1 MNIPLSAPPGKSIKE
16 VGLPTSTAPASV
28 QAAPPAP
35 KPSAK
40 PAVEQV
46 KREVSK
52 PDVDSNYDASSFFP
66 KDGAPAEAPAE
77 TAASKTDVV
86 ESTTEEVEVP
96 SVASNLLKGKTPKA
110 PDKPAVAENATAA
123 PVEHPEAKLELD
135 SKSSAAAKDAF
146 KTVKTIAAD
155 LRKSEAEK
163 SAKIAELE
171 ARLKTAPAGMIP
183 AEEANKYQA
192 QIKEL
197 SDRLMV
203 LDLQSHP
210 SFKTQF
216 TIPKNER
223 LDAAKEL
230 LVMNQQGE
238 IDPKSMLSLSR
249 AEFGKAVSEAASK
262 LTPYDS
268 AEFSAAMREAYKLNQ
283 SEQQAA
289 QKAGETL
296 QAINQSNQS
305 RGTQTFEKVWGETIG
320 KASEFAVEFQIPDKA
335 TPEQVEK
342 LQAHNESLKAISSK
356 ARQYALQPKS
366 ADEVA
371 SNAIKA
377 AMFEHQQQHI
387 LPAILGDY
395 ENKVREIN
403 NLKQQLAAIRGKN
416 PNRENLAA
424 SSGST
429 EGGTKS
435 LSDMSHSEAAAK
447 IWGHRS

>member
-16 VGLPTSTAPASV
+16 VGLPPSTAPASV
-28 QAAPPAP
+28 QAAPQAP

-52 PDVDSNYDASSFFP
+52 PDLDSNYDASSFFP
-66 KDGAPAEAPAE
+66 KDGAPADAPAE
-77 TAASKTDVV
+77 TTAVKTDVV
-86 ESTTEEVEVP
+86 DSTTEEVEAP
-96 SVASNLLKGKTPKA
+96 SVASNLLKGKTPKTETA
-110 PDKPAVAENATAA
+110 PVVKEAA
-123 PVEHPEAKLELD
+123 PATVEHPEAKLELD
-135 SKSSAAAKDAF
+135 SKSSASAKDAF

-171 ARLKTAPAGMIP
+171 ARLKTAPAGMVP

-216 TIPKNER
+216 TIPKQER

-230 LVMNQQGE
+230 LVMNQQSE
-238 IDPKSMLSLSR
+238 IEPKAMLSLSR

-296 QAINQSNQS
+296 QAINQNNQS
-305 RGTQTFEKVWGETIG
+305 KGTQTFEKVWSETIG
-320 KASEFAVEFQIPDKA
+320 KASEFSVEFQIPDKA

-342 LQAHNESLKAISSK
+342 LQAHNDSLKAISTK

-395 ENKVREIN
+395 ENKVRELN
-403 NLKQQLAAIRGKN
+403 ALKQQLAAIKGKN
-416 PNRENLAA
+416 PNRENLAT

-429 EGGTKS
+429 EGGSKR
-435 LSDMSHSEAAAK
+435 LEDMGHSEAAAK
-447 IWGHRS
+447 VWGHRS

>member
-1 MNIPLSAPPGKSIKE
+1 MNIPLSAPPGKPIKE
-16 VGLPTSTAPASV
+16 VGLPPSTAPASV

-66 KDGAPAEAPAE
+66 KDGAPADAPAD
-77 TAASKTDVV
+77 TAPVKTDVV
-86 ESTTEEVEVP
+86 ESTTKEVEIP
-96 SVASNLLKGKTPKA
+96 SVASSLLKGKAPKTEAA
-110 PDKPAVAENATAA
+110 PIVKETAPAV
-123 PVEHPEAKLELD
+123 VEHPEAKLELD

-163 SAKIAELE
+163 AAKIVELE
-171 ARLKTAPAGMIP
+171 ARLKTAPAGMVP

-216 TIPKNER
+216 TIPKQER

-238 IDPKSMLSLSR
+238 IEPKAMLSLSR

-296 QAINQSNQS
+296 QAINQNNQS
-305 RGTQTFEKVWGETIG
+305 RGTQTFEKVWNDTIG
-320 KASEFAVEFQIPDKA
+320 KATEFSVEFEIPEKA

-342 LQAHNESLKAISSK
+342 FQAHNESLRAISSK

-377 AMFEHQQQHI
+377 AMFEHQQEHI
-387 LPAILGDY
+387 IPAIMGDY
-395 ENKVREIN
+395 ENKVRELN
-403 NLKQQLAAIRGKN
+403 ALKQQIAAIKGKN

-429 EGGTKS
+429 EGGSKR
-435 LSDMSHSEAAAK
+435 LEDMGHSEAAAK
-447 IWGHRS
+447 VWGHRS

>member
-16 VGLPTSTAPASV
+16 VGLPPSTAPASV

-66 KDGAPAEAPAE
+66 KDGAPAEAPE
-77 TAASKTDVV
+77 TAPVKTEAV

-110 PDKPAVAENATAA
+110 TEKSAVAEVA
-123 PVEHPEAKLELD
+123 PVAIEHPEAKLELD
-135 SKSSAAAKDAF
+135 AKSSAAAKDAF

-171 ARLKTAPAGMIP
+171 ARLKTAPAGMVP

-230 LVMNQQGE
+230 LVMNQQSE

-249 AEFGKAVSEAASK
+249 SEFGKAVSDAASK

-296 QAINQSNQS
+296 QAINQNNQS
-305 RGTQTFEKVWGETIG
+305 RGTQTFDKVWNETIG
-320 KASEFAVEFQIPDKA
+320 KASEFSVEFQIPDKA

-342 LQAHNESLKAISSK
+342 LQAHNESLKAISTK

-395 ENKVREIN
+395 ENKVREN
-403 NLKQQLAAIRGKN
+403 NALKQQIAAIKGKN

-424 SSGST
+424 SSGSSY
-429 EGGTKS
+429 EGGEKR
-435 LSDMSHSEAAAK
+435 LEDMGHSEAAQK
-447 IWGHRS
+447 IWGQRR

>member
-1 MNIPLSAPPGKSIKE
+1 MNIPLSAPPGKPIKE
-16 VGLPTSTAPASV
+16 VGLPPSTAPASV

-66 KDGAPAEAPAE
+66 KDGAPAETAPPKE
-77 TAASKTDVV
+77 TAPDN
-86 ESTTEEVEVP
+86 STEDVEVP
-96 SVASNLLKGKTPKA
+96 SVASSLLKGKAPKTEAA
-110 PDKPAVAENATAA
+110 PIVKETAPAV
-123 PVEHPEAKLELD
+123 VEHPEAKLELD
-135 SKSSAAAKDAF
+135 SKSSASAKDAF

-171 ARLKTAPAGMIP
+171 TRLKTAPAGMVP

-216 TIPKNER
+216 TIPKQER

-238 IDPKSMLSLSR
+238 IEPKAMLSLSR

-296 QAINQSNQS
+296 QAINQNNQS
-305 RGTQTFEKVWGETIG
+305 RGTQTFEKVWSDTIG
-320 KASEFAVEFQIPDKA
+320 KAKEFSVEFEIPDKA
-335 TPEQVEK
+335 TPDQVEK
-342 LQAHNESLKAISSK
+342 FQAHNESLRAISSK

-387 LPAILGDY
+387 IPAIMGDY
-395 ENKVREIN
+395 ENKVRELN
-403 NLKQQLAAIRGKN
+403 ALKQQIAAIKGKN

-429 EGGTKS
+429 EGGTKR
-435 LSDMSHSEAAAK
+435 LEDMSHSEAAAK
-447 IWGHRS
+447 VWGHRS